1 LIVFQLLLSYKLLN
15 TIGISTMSRG
25 QSTFSRI
32 ADTRLPPH
40 PPKGADG
47 TEWQTALARMEGA
60 YSANTIRSYRADFTI
75 FEAWCKQE
83 NRAALPAT
91 PESVAEFVLA
101 QSKSAAPATVSR
113 RRAAIAK
120 IHRLLKLDS
129 PVSSE
134 EVNLATR
141 TVFRQRGR
149 RQDQALGLTG
159 PLKQKLI
166 DACPNDLRGLRDRAL
181 IAVGY
186 DTLCRRAE
194 LVQLQIGDF
203 TVKAGG
209 SGTILIRKSKADQF
223 GNGRLAYLSEEALRN
238 LRRWILAA
246 NLETGPL
253 FRGIHGTRLMPD
265 ALHPYSVAR
274 VLKDLARRAGLDKT
288 LIEKLSGHSMR
299 VGAAQ
304 DMAAAGID
312 LGAIMHAGGW
322 KSPDMVM
329 RYIEHMEVGKSG
341 MARLYKH
348 I

>member
-1 LIVFQLLLSYKLLN
+1 MHPIRQNYL
-15 TIGISTMSRG
+15 TSTSEANAAQQRHG
-25 QSTFSRI
+25 KEHNWRSAF
-32 ADTRLPPH
+32 
-40 PPKGADG
+40 
-47 TEWQTALARMEGA
+47 ARMEGA

-75 FEAWCKQE
+75 FEAWCQQE
-83 NRAALPAT
+83 GRSPLPAK
-91 PESVAEFVLA
+91 PETVADFVLA

-149 RQDQALGLTG
+149 RQDQALGLTST
-159 PLKQKLI
+159 LKQKLI
-166 DACPNDLRGLRDRAL
+166 SACPADLRGLRDRTL
-181 IAVGY
+181 ISFGY

-194 LVQLQIGDF
+194 LVQLQIDDL
-203 TVKAGG
+203 TIKHDG
-209 SGTILIRKSKADQF
+209 SGTILVRKSKADQF
-223 GNGRLAYLSEEALRN
+223 GDGRLAYLSAEALAH
-238 LRRWILAA
+238 LQHWLDAA
-246 NLETGPL
+246 NLGTGPI
-253 FRGIHGTRLMPD
+253 FRGIHGTQLMPD

-274 VLKDLARRAGLDKT
+274 ILKDLARDAGLDKT
-288 LIEKLSGHSMR
+288 LVAKLSGHSMR

-341 MARLYKH
+341 MARLYSVFK
-348 I
+348 

>member
-1 LIVFQLLLSYKLLN
+1 MKLAHN
-15 TIGISTMSRG
+15 RSVTSPNEKAISWRDAL
-25 QSTFSRI
+25 R
-32 ADTRLPPH
+32 RLE
-40 PPKGADG
+40 A
-47 TEWQTALARMEGA
+47 A
-60 YSANTIRSYRADFTI
+60 YSTNTVRAYRADFEI
-75 FEAWCKQE
+75 FEDWCRTEGQT
-83 NRAALPAT
+83 ALPAT
-91 PESVAEFVLA
+91 PDTVADFVLA

-113 RRAAIAK
+113 RRAAITK

-149 RQDQALGLTG
+149 RQNQALGLTRA
-159 PLKQKLI
+159 LKQKLI
-166 DACPNDLRGLRDRAL
+166 GACHNDLRGLRDRAI

-194 LVQLQIGDF
+194 LVQLQIDDV
-203 TVKAGG
+203 TVKIDG
-209 SGTILIRKSKADQF
+209 SGTILVRKSKTDQYAA
-223 GNGRLAYLSEEALRN
+223 GRLAYLSAETLTH
-238 LRRWILAA
+238 LQCWLANA
-246 NLETGPL
+246 NLDTGPI
-253 FRGIHGTRLMPD
+253 FRGIHGTHLMPD

-274 VLKDLARRAGLDKT
+274 LIKDLAHDAGLDKK
-288 LIEKLSGHSMR
+288 LIAKLSGHSMR

-341 MARLYKH
+341 MARLYSGFK
-348 I
+348 